1 MNELGALFWLASI
14 VAVFSLP
21 FVFLAVLMCLV
32 RRIRKRTLLAIIVA
46 DLVLWGLAAQFWLNR
61 I

>member
-46 DLVLWGLAAQFWLNR
+46 DLALWGLAAQFWLNR